1 MSVLR
6 NRAVLGV
13 VAAQLVSG
21 LGTRMTYLAL
31 PWFVLATT
39 GSAAKMGIVLAAEMA
54 PVALLGIP
62 SGALVARLGALRA
75 MQLADLA
82 RAPLMASV
90 PLLHAAGL
98 LSFPLLLAIVFA
110 IGCFLA
116 PFFASQRVVLA
127 ELVGDDPA
135 TLGPANAIVEGAN
148 TATQLLGPALAGV
161 LIAVIGPTNLLY
173 VDAATF
179 FLSFLTLTLL
189 VPRRPPAVATDE
201 SRGIF
206 AGLRFLARDPLLWR
220 IGLTAIFLNMF
231 GAGLSLSLPVLAYE
245 EYGRSSRI
253 AGLFFACFGVGA
265 LVGTALAVRLLPRFR
280 PLRIAAVS
288 IVAMMLP
295 LWLLAVELPAWAV
308 MLALVASAIP
318 QPLVNAPVVSLIVG
332 GAPEALRP
340 KVMTALLTMAM
351 LAGPL
356 GLLAAGPLLER
367 LGPRP
372 VFLVIAAGMSFF
384 ACFFAWIAVRHG
396 EPRALV
402 GEIVAQSN

>member
-1 MSVLR
+1 MVVLR
-6 NRAVLGV
+6 NRSVLAVV
-13 VAAQLVSG
+13 VAQLVSG
-21 LGTRMTYLAL
+21 LGTRMTFLAL

-39 GSAAKMGIVLAAEMA
+39 GSAAKMGVVLAVEMA

-62 SGALVARLGALRA
+62 SGTLVARLGALRA

-82 RAPLMASV
+82 RAPLMASIPV
-90 PLLHAAGL
+90 LHVAGL

-116 PFFASQRVVLA
+116 PFFASQRVVIA

-148 TATQLLGPALAGV
+148 TVTSLLGPALAGV

-179 FLSFLTLTLL
+179 LLSFLTLTLF
-189 VPRRPPAVATDE
+189 VTRRPPVAGTDE

-206 AGLRFLARDPLLWR
+206 AGLRYLIRDTLLRR

-231 GAGLSLSLPVLAYE
+231 GAAIALSLPVLAYE
-245 EYGRSSRI
+245 EYGESSRV
-253 AGLFFACFGVGA
+253 AGLFFACFGAGA
-265 LVGTALAVRLLPRFR
+265 LIGTVLAMRLLPRFR

-288 IVAMMLP
+288 IMAMMLP

-318 QPLVNAPVVSLIVG
+318 QPLVNAPIVSLIVG

-340 KVMTALLTMAM
+340 KVMTSLLTVAM
-351 LAGPL
+351 LAGPI
-356 GLLAAGPLLER
+356 GLVTAGPLLESF
-367 LGPRP
+367 GPRP
-372 VFLVIAAGMSFF
+372 VFLLIAAGMTLF
-384 ACFFAWIAVRHG
+384 AAFFAWTALRHD
-396 EPRALV
+396 EPRAPV
-402 GEIVAQSN
+402 GELVAQSN